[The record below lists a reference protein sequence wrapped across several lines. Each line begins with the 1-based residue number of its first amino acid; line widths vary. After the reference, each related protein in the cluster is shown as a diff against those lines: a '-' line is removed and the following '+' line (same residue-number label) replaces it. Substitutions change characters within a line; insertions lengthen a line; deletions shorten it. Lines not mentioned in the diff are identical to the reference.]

1 MPEDIRARL
10 GSRPFQ
16 SPQSPLPRPTPTHG
30 FASPQSAIRRAADLC
45 SVFVGN
51 LPANA
56 DEQSLKDTFG
66 VQGHIHK
73 IELVRKPAVNGQFSD
88 ILYTAK
94 RLTLQRKL
102 CELFRV
108 Y

>member
-16 SPQSPLPRPTPTHG
+16 SPQSPLPRSNPSHS

-45 SVFVGN
+45 SIFVGN

-73 IELVRKPAVNGQFSD
+73 IELVRKPAVNGWLSHFLFMTGSLMSQSQWC
-88 ILYTAK
+88 K
-94 RLTLQRKL
+94 
-102 CELFRV
+102 LFRV

>member
-16 SPQSPLPRPTPTHG
+16 SPQSPLPRPNPSHG

-45 SVFVGN
+45 SIFVGN

-73 IELVRKPAVNGQFSD
+73 IELVRKPAVNGQFSKFLSMPVSL
-88 ILYTAK
+88 ISQSERYK
-94 RLTLQRKL
+94 
-102 CELFRV
+102 LFRV